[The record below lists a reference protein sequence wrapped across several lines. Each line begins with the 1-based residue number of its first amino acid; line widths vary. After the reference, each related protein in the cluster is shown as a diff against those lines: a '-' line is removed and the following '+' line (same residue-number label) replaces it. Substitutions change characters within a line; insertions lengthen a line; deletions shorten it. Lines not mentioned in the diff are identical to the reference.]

1 MKRTYKNLLTIA
13 LGGLL
18 SLSLAFNADA
28 QRGGGSRG
36 GSGGGGGGGGSRPSG
51 GSSGGG
57 GGSFSRPSGGSVS
70 RPSPSVGGGQAI
82 APPSRSYGASPRG
95 SIGNSVR
102 PSAGQYGGRGSYGIR
117 PNGSAVAP
125 QRSYG
130 STGRAVYG
138 GVGARN
144 GYSSVDRRAYNGGR
158 GSFYRGGSYANGGR
172 RVYPGTYGYGG
183 HYGGRGGYFG
193 NHYYYS
199 NRGYYNSY
207 YYPRLG
213 FSIGFLPY
221 GYYPFYWGDYQYYYS
236 DGLYYRQYN
245 DQYTV
250 VEPPVGAEI
259 KSLPSGAESITING
273 EQYYE
278 LNGVYYQPY
287 TKDDGSTVYV
297 IAGKDGQLTTD
308 QGGNGD
314 YDQGPQIGDIVKD
327 LPADCRKI
335 KINGEKLFVSPDGYY
350 YQETQDNGNKVYKI
364 VGTPSDDPED
374 GNGGDSDQ
382 NPNQQ

>member
-28 QRGGGSRG
+28 QRGGGGSRG
-36 GSGGGGGGGGSRPSG
+36 GGGGGGGGSRPSG
-51 GSSGGG
+51 GGGGG
-57 GGSFSRPSGGSVS
+57 GGSFSRPSGGSFS
-70 RPSPSVGGGQAI
+70 RPSTSFNGSTRTAI
-82 APPSRSYGASPRG
+82 AAPQRSYGTDSRG
-95 SIGNSVR
+95 SVGTPQQRS
-102 PSAGQYGGRGSYGIR
+102 YGGIR

-130 STGRAVYG
+130 NTARVY
-138 GVGARN
+138 N
-144 GYSSVDRRAYNGGR
+144 GSRSYTTVDRRAYNGGR
-158 GSFYRGGSYANGGR
+158 GTYYRGGSYAYGGR
-172 RVYPGTYGYGG
+172 RVYPGTY

-193 NHYYYS
+193 NHYYYPYR
-199 NRGYYNSY
+199 NYYNSF

-221 GYYPFYWGDYQYYYS
+221 GYYPFWWGDYQYYYS

-250 VEPPVGAEI
+250 VEPPIGAEI
-259 KSLPSGAESITING
+259 KTLPSGAESIMING

-297 IAGKDGQLTTD
+297 IAGKDGQLNTD
-308 QGGNGD
+308 QGNGD
-314 YDQGPQIGDIVKD
+314 NSSVDQGPQIGDIVTQ
-327 LPADCRKI
+327 LPPDCRKI

-350 YQETQDNGNKVYKI
+350 YQETQNGDNKAYKI

-374 GNGGDSDQ
+374 NNSDQ

>member
-36 GSGGGGGGGGSRPSG
+36 GGGGGGGGSRPSG
-51 GSSGGG
+51 GGGG
-57 GGSFSRPSGGSVS
+57 GGGFSRPSGGSFSRPSQSF
-70 RPSPSVGGGQAI
+70 GGGQAI

-95 SIGNSVR
+95 SIGSSIS
-102 PSAGQYGGRGSYGIR
+102 PSSGQQYGGRGSYGIR
-117 PNGSAVAP
+117 PNPSSVAP

-130 STGRAVYG
+130 STGRTVYG
-138 GVGARN
+138 GIGGRGSYAT
-144 GYSSVDRRAYNGGR
+144 VDGRSYNGGR
-158 GSFYRGGSYANGGR
+158 GSFYRGGNYSYGGR

-193 NHYYYS
+193 NHYYYPYR
-199 NRGYYNSY
+199 NYYWSY

-213 FSIGFLPY
+213 FSIGYLPY
-221 GYYPFYWGDYQYYYS
+221 GYYPFWWGDYQYYYA

-259 KSLPSGAESITING
+259 KNLPSGAESIMING

-287 TKDDGSTVYV
+287 TKDDGTTVYV
-297 IAGKDGQLTTD
+297 IAGKDGQLNTD
-308 QGGNGD
+308 QGGSGD
-314 YDQGPQIGDIVKD
+314 YDQGPQMGDIVTQ
-327 LPADCRKI
+327 LPPDCRKI
-335 KINGEKLFVSPDGYY
+335 KINGEKLFVSPDGFY
-350 YQETQDNGNKVYKI
+350 YQETEQNGSKAYKI
-364 VGTPSDDPED
+364 VGTPSDDPADNGD
-374 GNGGDSDQ
+374 GSDQ
-382 NPNQQ
+382 SSD